1 MTSVKN
7 SIKGV
12 LVSLPYLFYHI
23 NYIVKGQNTL
33 HLQVFLDN
41 IHNPLFFIM
50 SFKAFQTKT
59 LFNLNINK
67 NPS

>member
-7 SIKGV
+7 SIKGA
-12 LVSLPYLFYHI
+12 LVSRPYLFYHI
-23 NYIVKGQNTL
+23 NYIVKCQTAL
-33 HLQVFLDN
+33 HLQVFLVKRQ
-41 IHNPLFFIM
+41 NPLFSIM
-50 SFKAFQTKT
+50 SFKAFETKT